1 MNTYNCYID
10 EKDKSEILNAINNHY
25 SFESW
30 GDVEYGNDKQ
40 AVDYN
45 ICIDNST
52 EETEYCSAFYKLS
65 VNENGYWGHD
75 GCQEWYEYEI
85 DFSDE
90 NWEEK
95 LKEAAIKAYKALWG
109 EEQ

>member
-1 MNTYNCYID
+1 MSEFTYRCDVNKD
-10 EKDKSEILNAINNHY
+10 EIIETIINHEDY
-25 SFESW
+25 DSW

-52 EETEYCSAFYKLS
+52 EETEYCSAFYRLS
-65 VNENGYWGHD
+65 INENGYWQHD

-90 NWEEK
+90 NWEVK
-95 LKEAAIKAYKALWG
+95 LREAAIKAYKALWG

>member
-10 EKDKSEILNAINNHY
+10 EKVKSEILNAINNHH

-85 DFSDE
+85 DFSDK